1 MPVHTP
7 ASPPP
12 DPWPLLRSRWLLL
25 PAVWAVPAL
34 LGVAETVAFAR
45 MAGRDFPLWRAV
57 ATQSPQWAVYALL
70 TPAIF
75 ALGRRL
81 PLRGRHLARNAVV
94 HVLAALGAG
103 AAYAAVAT
111 AAGMAFSP
119 FPQTRGPGQMWV
131 SWFLSALPLTMLTW
145 FGVVGVSYALGYF
158 AESRRR
164 EIEAAQLGAQLA
176 EARLGALRMQLHP
189 HFLFNSLNA
198 VTVLARDGDGPGVVR
213 MLEHLSE
220 LLREVLR
227 GDRAHEVPLA
237 EELAFVRRYLAVEQV
252 RFSDRLQVAWAVD
265 ERLAGERVPSFVLQP
280 LVENALRHGIAP
292 RSAAG
297 RLEIGARADGDGM
310 LELWVQDDGAGLPAD
325 WDGDEDHGVG
335 LSNTAAR
342 LAQLHGDGARLALAP
357 VPDGGTRATIC
368 LPRRA

>member
-1 MPVHTP
+1 M
-7 ASPPP
+7 AA
-12 DPWPLLRSRWLLL
+12 WPLRRSRWLLL

-34 LGVAETVAFAR
+34 LGVAETLAFAR

-57 ATQSPQWAVYALL
+57 LTQAPQWAVYALL

-81 PLRGRHLARNAVV
+81 PLGGRHVARNVPA
-94 HVLAALGAG
+94 HVLAALVVGAL
-103 AAYAAVAT
+103 YAAVAT
-111 AAGMAFSP
+111 FGTLSFSP
-119 FPQTRGPGQMWV
+119 YPQTRGAGQVWV
-131 SWFLSALPLTMLTW
+131 SWYLSALPLTMLTY
-145 FGVVGVSYALGYF
+145 FGVVGVGYALAYF

-227 GDRAHEVPLA
+227 TDRAHEVPLA
-237 EELAFVRRYLAVEQV
+237 EELSFARRYLAVEQV
-252 RFSDRLQVAWAVD
+252 RFSDRLEVSWRVD
-265 ERLAGERVPSFVLQP
+265 DGLVGERVPSFILQP

-297 RLEIGARADGDGM
+297 RLEIGARVDGDGM

-325 WDGDEDHGVG
+325 WSGREDHGVG

-342 LAQLHGDGARLALAP
+342 LAQLHGERAALALAG
-357 VPDGGTRATIC
+357 VPDGGTRASIR
-368 LPRRA
+368 LPRRG